1 MIAGFVSTP
10 GSSAALVW
18 APLLAIGAGDGLF
31 VAVVLGVAA
40 LIAVAVGV
48 AAPRLGNRRR
58 DEGGP
63 PGGVERRAAG
73 RSKVRL
79 ADDPIVAAL
88 GLDYDDALR
97 RRRRRRTIGGR
108 LQSPPGDSAPPT

>member
-1 MIAGFVSTP
+1 MIAAIVSTP
-10 GSSAALVW
+10 QSSAALVW
-18 APLLAIGAGDGLF
+18 APLLAFGAEDGLLI
-31 VAVVLGVAA
+31 AVVLGVAA

-48 AAPRLGNRRR
+48 AAPHLGRRR

-63 PGGVERRAAG
+63 PGGVERRGVG
-73 RSKVRL
+73 RARVRM

-88 GLDYDDALR
+88 GLDDDDALR